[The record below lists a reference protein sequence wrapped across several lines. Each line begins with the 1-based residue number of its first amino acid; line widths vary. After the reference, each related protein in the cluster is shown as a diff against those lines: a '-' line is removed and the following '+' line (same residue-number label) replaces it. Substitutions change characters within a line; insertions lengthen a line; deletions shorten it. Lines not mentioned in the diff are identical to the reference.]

1 MDKFVLQ
8 IMDGQNWEHALI
20 MVNNNLGKLD
30 LKVVALGAAI
40 VPIFAP
46 GKLRSALQEAI
57 DKGLSLEI
65 CSVSMAA
72 AGLSE
77 ATPPKG
83 ALTKPGLIAISEAR
97 KDGFLY
103 FVVA

>member
-1 MDKFVLQ
+1 MDKWILQ
-8 IMDGQNWEHALI
+8 VMDGQNWEHVLM
-20 MVNNNLGKLD
+20 MVSNNLGKLD
-30 LKVVALGAAI
+30 LKVVALGPAV

-46 GKLRSALQEAI
+46 GKLRGVLQDAI

-65 CSVSMAA
+65 CSVSMAS

-77 ATPPKG
+77 ATLPRG
-83 ALTKPGLIAISEAR
+83 ALAKPGLVAISEAR
-97 KDGFLY
+97 KNGFLY